1 MNPRFIKNIAL
12 FFILLFLIA
21 CEKSPNNPEAIFT
34 VTGFVYEAET
44 DSPIPIVGAKVLVG
58 DVYGI
63 SDSTGYFVVNDI
75 LGRRGTD
82 NEYVFTVTHQIYET
96 LRQTINM
103 RSDMMVN
110 FFLRRKVVIF
120 TLTGFVYEA
129 NSNPP
134 IPVVGAKVMVG
145 DVYDFSDSTGH
156 FIVDDI
162 LGREG
167 VDNVY
172 VFRIFQS
179 MYDSLRETVIM
190 RSDTT
195 HDFFM
200 VKKVDFFPVAPG
212 NYWKYDYYYYIKT
225 TESYG
230 FFIGQI
236 TWEMIFEDGKMYIRE
251 TQNGI
256 EYDTERDTTYVDNR
270 IFNCSFLT
278 SPKVY
283 ISRPHW
289 SRDPDGTKPPI
300 DFSTYRFQSPTIGDT
315 IHINI
320 KLKDYHPN
328 YIDDY
333 HYRADFVKNIG
344 IVSWDWYG
352 PVYHAVIKERANLI
366 EYHIN
371 D

>member
-44 DSPIPIVGAKVLVG
+44 NPPVPIVGAKVLVG

-75 LGRRGTD
+75 LGRKGTD

-110 FFLRRKVVIF
+110 FFLRRKAVIF

-129 NSNPP
+129 DTNPP
-134 IPVVGAKVMVG
+134 TPVANAKVMVG

-156 FIVDDI
+156 FTVDDI

-172 VFRIFQS
+172 LFRVFHETC
-179 MYDSLRETVIM
+179 DSLKETVIM

-212 NYWKYDYYYYIKT
+212 NYWKYDYYFEIKT
-225 TESYG
+225 MVSYG
-230 FFIGQI
+230 FFAGQI
-236 TWEMIFEDGKMYIRE
+236 TWEMIFEEGEVYIRE

-256 EYDTERDTTYVDNR
+256 EYNTETERDTVYINNR
-270 IFNCSFLT
+270 IVNCSFLS
-278 SPKVY
+278 SPRVY
-283 ISRPHW
+283 ISRPYW
-289 SRDPDGTKPPI
+289 NGYPEGSSAPMDYNRI
-300 DFSTYRFQSPTIGDT
+300 DRFQSPTIGDT
-315 IHINI
+315 LHINK
-320 KLKDYHPN
+320 KLN
-328 YIDDY
+328 YDQY
-333 HYRADFVKNIG
+333 YKADFVKNIG
-344 IVSWDWYG
+344 LVSWDWYG
-352 PVYHAVIKERANLI
+352 PVYHAVIKEKANLI

-371 D
+371 K